1 MFMTPWLWVVV
12 LAFFVLVWTWLL
24 YPLVIW
30 LASRCVR
37 VPARVEPTELPR
49 VTAIV
54 ASRDDAATIAARV
67 ADFLRADYPAD
78 RLNIVVGLDS
88 TGAPCLDEIRAGDT
102 EPGVGEAEDAELQVE
117 LGMERLILEPQH
129 IARGAATGGR

>member
-1 MFMTPWLWVVV
+1 MSDGATHMTLWLLVAAV
-12 LAFFVLVWTWLL
+12 AFSVLVWTWFL

-30 LASRCVR
+30 IASRMVR
-37 VPARVEPTELPR
+37 VPVRAEPATLPR

-78 RLNIVVGLDS
+78 RLNVVVGSRQHWCFAPGRDS
-88 TGAPCLDEIRAGDT
+88 CCVRQCQCGSRRGEQSGRQGSRA
-102 EPGVGEAEDAELQVE
+102 EC
-117 LGMERLILEPQH
+117 
-129 IARGAATGGR
+129 GREFSRR